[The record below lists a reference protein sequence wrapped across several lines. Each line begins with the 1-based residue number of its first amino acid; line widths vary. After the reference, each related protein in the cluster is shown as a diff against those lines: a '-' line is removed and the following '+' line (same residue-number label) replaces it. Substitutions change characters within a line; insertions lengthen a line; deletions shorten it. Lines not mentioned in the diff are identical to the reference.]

1 MTHENVDV
9 PTAAATVPEALL
21 MKAMGGL
28 IKFRQMRP
36 NFFIGSDNPEFHGP
50 TYKYCDG
57 GDPSIA
63 VSRHP
68 AVQSEEVRM
77 ITGVCQPGQG
87 APLHNHT
94 GEELMFAASGS
105 WVVYFDA
112 EEKNKV
118 FLEPWDALVLPGGVP
133 RGWRNVGDTLGC
145 FLNISAVTDKMSLVR
160 AG

>member
-1 MTHENVDV
+1 MTSADDEVQVDR
-9 PTAAATVPEALL
+9 AILSEQLIAKAL
-21 MKAMGGL
+21 GGL
-28 IKFRQMRP
+28 IKFKEMRP
-36 NFFIGSDNPEFHGP
+36 NFFIGNENPEFHAP

-63 VSRHP
+63 VSRLP
-68 AVQSEEVRM
+68 SVQSEEVRL

-87 APLHNHT
+87 TPLHNHT

-118 FLEPWDALVLPGGVP
+118 FLDPWDALLLPGGVP

-160 AG
+160 SG